1 MTSVRAATGV
11 APGGVAATMLLAH
24 SVRLAA
30 HTGPLAGPIAGQF
43 AARVAHRAAPSV
55 LAARHAHF
63 DSNAF
68 VQRLENSGIK
78 REQADVLV
86 TALTDVINESI
97 ENLMRGLVRRD
108 EAEKHTYTQKVRTA
122 AFRPAY

>member
-97 ENLMRGLVRRD
+97 ENPVS
-108 EAEKHTYTQKVRTA
+108 YTHLRAHET
-122 AFRPAY
+122 

>member
-24 SVRLAA
+24 SVR
-30 HTGPLAGPIAGQF
+30 
-43 AARVAHRAAPSV
+43 